1 MEKMILEPA
10 QSIQVMEEADIIVV
24 GGGPSGIAAAVTAK
38 RNGAKKVVLL
48 ERYGHLGGMATGG
61 IVVLIPHLSTG
72 TQIEQAGMNVE
83 LLERLA
89 KKPGGVVNT
98 SKEDVGSSDPE
109 LINSMR
115 KYFSFVWSD
124 VICYGAYADPEI
136 LKIVL
141 NEMVEEAGVDVYLHS
156 WGCKALVEGDEVKG
170 VVFESKEG
178 RKAVLG
184 KIIIDC
190 TGDGDIFASAG
201 AEFELDP
208 NKEIRNGM
216 MALVYRIG
224 NVDFNAFAAYK
235 AANPEDWGKKAQKLH
250 EIAGFR
256 TLPFPTPRNDVMW
269 VNNWIPNRDCLKI
282 KDLTKV
288 EFEVRRTVLDVIDYL
303 KKEVPGFNENSFLHD
318 TAPQVGTRGS
328 RRLTGE
334 YKVVYDDIKQ
344 TKKHDDVISVVP
356 AIDLS
361 VSKSATHIPYRA
373 LVPVK
378 INNLLVAG
386 RCFSSDVEANNWTNL
401 IPHCITTGEAAG
413 AAAVIALKSNVQPRE
428 IDIKEL
434 QKVLKSQG
442 VYLP

>member
-1 MEKMILEPA
+1 MQKAILEPA
-10 QSIQVMEEADIIVV
+10 QNIPVVEEADVIVV
-24 GGGPSGIAAAVTAK
+24 GGGPAGIAAAVTA
-38 RNGAKKVVLL
+38 RRSGAKKVVLL

-72 TQIEQAGMNVE
+72 SQIEQAGMNVE
-83 LLERLA
+83 WLERLA
-89 KKPGGVVNT
+89 KKPGGVIGT
-98 SKEDVGSSDPE
+98 SKEDVGSSKPE
-109 LINSMR
+109 LINLWK
-115 KYFSFVWSD
+115 KYFSFVWAD
-124 VICYGAYADPEI
+124 LICYGAYVDPEI

-141 NEMVEEAGVDVYLHS
+141 NEMVEEANVDVYLHS
-156 WGCKALVEGDEVKG
+156 WGCRALVKDDEVTG

-184 KIIIDC
+184 KIVIDC

-201 AEFELDP
+201 AAFDLDP
-208 NKEIRNGM
+208 NKDIRNCM

-224 NVDFNAFAAYK
+224 NVDFQAFAEYK
-235 AANPEDWGKKAQKLH
+235 SAKPEDWAKKVQKIH

-269 VNNWIPNRDCLKI
+269 VNNWIPGRDCLKV
-282 KDLTKV
+282 KDLTAV
-288 EFEVRRTVLDVIDYL
+288 EFEVRRTALPVIDYL
-303 KKEVPGFNENSFLHD
+303 KKEVPGFNESSFLHD

-328 RRLTGE
+328 RRLKGE
-334 YKVVYDDIKQ
+334 YKVIYDDIKQ

-373 LVPVK
+373 LVPEK

-401 IPHCITTGEAAG
+401 IPHCITLGQAAG
-413 AAAVIALKSNVQPRE
+413 AAAAIALDSNVQPRKV
-428 IDIKEL
+428 DIKAL
-434 QKVLKSQG
+434 QKTLRSQG